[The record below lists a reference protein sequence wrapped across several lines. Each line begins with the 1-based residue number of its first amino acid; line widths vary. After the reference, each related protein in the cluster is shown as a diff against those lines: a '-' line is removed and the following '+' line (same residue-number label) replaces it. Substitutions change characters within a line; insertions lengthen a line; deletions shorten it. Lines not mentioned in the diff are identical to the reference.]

1 MDGLQ
6 NKVEALSD
14 EFKKETQKIVMT
26 EQSLLIVKKMQ
37 EEIEFLQKRMI
48 DAYSLKEL
56 DQQMQERVSTL
67 VDNNTK
73 LGKIQRKQIKGIQ
86 DKVLQLESGYS
97 LVTESQSTRLQA
109 KIAEYMESGP
119 VMEMIDS
126 NVQDRLRKL

>member
-1 MDGLQ
+1 
-6 NKVEALSD
+6 
-14 EFKKETQKIVMT
+14 
-26 EQSLLIVKKMQ
+26 
-37 EEIEFLQKRMI
+37 
-48 DAYSLKEL
+48 
-56 DQQMQERVSTL
+56 MQERVSTL